1 MEHLGKVENPDFI
14 RQHTEEM
21 AIQQHRAGAYALLAS
36 LLGHS
41 PTASV
46 LAQIG
51 QFDMGQAASCD
62 EFGLALAG
70 LELAAQTARV
80 EEIEDEFHTL
90 FIGIG
95 RGELM
100 PYGSWYQTGFLMER
114 PLSLLRDDLQEL
126 GYERSESAPE
136 PEDSAASLCE
146 VMAVMITEQRSF
158 KTQARF
164 FKTHL
169 APWLGH
175 FFNDLQGSDA
185 AVFYKTVARFGAAF
199 MALEQQYVSF
209 PE

>member
-1 MEHLGKVENPDFI
+1 MGHLGKVENPDFV
-14 RQHTEEM
+14 RQNTEEM

-36 LLGHS
+36 LLGHP

-51 QFDMGQAASCD
+51 QLDAEQVTSCD
-62 EFGLALAG
+62 EFGLALAS

-80 EEIEDEFHTL
+80 EEIEDEFYTL

-126 GYERSESAPE
+126 GYEQSESASE
-136 PEDSAASLCE
+136 PEDNAASLCE

-158 KTQARF
+158 NTQARF
-164 FKTHL
+164 FKTHI
-169 APWLGH
+169 APWMGR
-175 FFNDLQGSDA
+175 FFDDLQASDS
-185 AVFYKTVARFGAAF
+185 AVFYKTVARFGVAF
-199 MALEQQYVSF
+199 LALEQQYVSF